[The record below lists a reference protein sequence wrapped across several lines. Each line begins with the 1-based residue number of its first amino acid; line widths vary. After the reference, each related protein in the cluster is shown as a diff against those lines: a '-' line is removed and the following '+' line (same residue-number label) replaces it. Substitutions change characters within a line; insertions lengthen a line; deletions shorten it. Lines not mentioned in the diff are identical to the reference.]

1 MQKIKIKNLS
11 ISHKCCMPQNI
22 SDLTEQREFGFAPLY
37 IINANSLLYTIDN
50 YTSEYIF
57 KTSWQLLYYNI
68 LPS

>member
-1 MQKIKIKNLS
+1 
-11 ISHKCCMPQNI
+11 MPQDI
-22 SDLTEQREFGFAPLY
+22 SDLTEQCEFGFAPLY
-37 IINANSLLYTIDN
+37 TIDANFLLYTIDN